1 MFTAILSMTP
11 IVLLLGTLLG
21 MWGWAVSRGPSGEK

>member
-1 MFTAILSMTP
+1 MLTVILSMTP

-21 MWGWAVSRGPSGEK
+21 MWAVAVGRGPSGEK